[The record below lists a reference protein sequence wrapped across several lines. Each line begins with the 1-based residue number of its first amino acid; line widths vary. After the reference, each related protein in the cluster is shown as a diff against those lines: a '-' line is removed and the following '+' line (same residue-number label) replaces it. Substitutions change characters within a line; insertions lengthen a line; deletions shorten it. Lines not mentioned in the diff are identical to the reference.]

1 MRFFYNFFVSF
12 FAGRKLIFQNSYL
25 NKSRVAAIHPKSF
38 QELQYLFPFFPSEK
52 SRREPGGRKE
62 LPPLRRPY
70 EQRKAAGSA
79 ARCMRSAPA
88 SWLSPWLFPSAATV
102 SCAEG
107 RAVDPAPPPPYRSR
121 REAAGDFPA
130 LFRLRPR
137 TDREGKPPEFLPA
150 CPAASDPAPG
160 SLYATLGIIMLNN
173 RLKNRF
179 LFPFL
184 RLRRLCRAQFSP
196 AFSPAFCSI
205 LRRPGSCFVPPRPFH
220 ASREAEREAR
230 AAPRCI
236 YPCCMCTER
245 ACPPAFRSIIF
256 NISKKS

>member
-52 SRREPGGRKE
+52 SRRDPEGRKE

-88 SWLSPWLFPSAATV
+88 SWLSPWLFPSAAPV

-130 LFRLRPR
+130 LIRLRPR
-137 TDREGKPPEFLPA
+137 ADREGKPPEFLPA

-160 SLYATLGIIMLNN
+160 SLYATLGMIMLNN

-179 LFPFL
+179 LFSFL

-196 AFSPAFCSI
+196 AFPPGLPFNSPPPWLLFRPSAPISY
-205 LRRPGSCFVPPRPFH
+205 RPGGRAGSE
-220 ASREAEREAR
+220 SRRR
-230 AAPRCI
+230 CIHPRCI
-236 YPCCMCTER
+236 CTKR
-245 ACPPAFRSIIF
+245 NNSALLTV
-256 NISKKS
+256 

>member
-52 SRREPGGRKE
+52 SRRDPEGRKE

-88 SWLSPWLFPSAATV
+88 SRLSPWLFPSAAPV

-130 LFRLRPR
+130 LIRLRPR
-137 TDREGKPPEFLPA
+137 ADREGKPPEFLPA

-160 SLYATLGIIMLNN
+160 FLYATHGIIMLNN

-179 LFPFL
+179 LFSFL
-184 RLRRLCRAQFSP
+184 RLRRLFRAQFSP

-205 LRRPGSCFVPPRPFH
+205 LRRPGSCFVPPRRFH
-220 ASREAEREAR
+220 TAHAGEREAR
-230 AAPRCI
+230 AAAAAYTPAVYVRKEI
-236 YPCCMCTER
+236 T
-245 ACPPAFRSIIF
+245 PPF
-256 NISKKS
+256 

>member
-1 MRFFYNFFVSF
+1 MRFFYSFFVSF
-12 FAGRKLIFQNSYL
+12 FAGRKFNFQNSYL

-38 QELQYLFPFFPSEK
+38 PELQYLFPFFPSEK

-88 SWLSPWLFPSAATV
+88 SWLSPWLFPSAAPV

-130 LFRLRPR
+130 LIRLRPVQIEKGSR
-137 TDREGKPPEFLPA
+137 RNFFRPVPLPVIRLPA
-150 CPAASDPAPG
+150 
-160 SLYATLGIIMLNN
+160 LFML
-173 RLKNRF
+173 RSVL
-179 LFPFL
+179 
-184 RLRRLCRAQFSP
+184 LC
-196 AFSPAFCSI
+196 
-205 LRRPGSCFVPPRPFH
+205 
-220 ASREAEREAR
+220 
-230 AAPRCI
+230 
-236 YPCCMCTER
+236 
-245 ACPPAFRSIIF
+245 
-256 NISKKS
+256 

>member
-1 MRFFYNFFVSF
+1 MRFFYIFFVSF

-52 SRREPGGRKE
+52 SRRDPEGRKE

-88 SWLSPWLFPSAATV
+88 SWLSPWLFPSAAPV

-107 RAVDPAPPPPYRSR
+107 RAVDPAPPPPCRSR

-130 LFRLRPR
+130 LIRLRPR
-137 TDREGKPPEFLPA
+137 ADREEKPPEFLPA

-179 LFPFL
+179 LFF
-184 RLRRLCRAQFSP
+184 FSP
-196 AFSPAFCSI
+196 APPSLPRSVLPGLSPGLPFNPPPPWLLFRPSAPISYRPCGRAGSES
-205 LRRPGSCFVPPRPFH
+205 RRRCIH
-220 ASREAEREAR
+220 
-230 AAPRCI
+230 PRCI
-236 YPCCMCTER
+236 CIKR
-245 ACPPAFRSIIF
+245 AFPLLFVV
-256 NISKKS
+256 